1 MTDKAAPILEITG
14 LSVSVS
20 RDGAP
25 TKILRDISYR
35 IYPGETLAIVGE
47 SGSGKT
53 IGALSV
59 IRLLPPGGVIDSG
72 SVLYAGKDL
81 AAATE
86 EELRGVRGAGISM
99 IFQEPMTSLNPVM
112 TIGLQL
118 AEPLMEHKGLSYPQA
133 LPLCEKLLEKV
144 GITDA
149 KSRLA
154 QYPHNFSGGMRQR
167 VMIAMALACG
177 PDLVI
182 ADEPTTALDVTV
194 QAQILDLIDA
204 LKKESGMALALITHN
219 LGIVAQRADYVLV
232 FYSGRVMERGPAAE
246 FFKSPS
252 HPYSRALLNS
262 LPKMSDK
269 PGEPLKTIEGLP
281 PSFDEALQ
289 GCPFSPR
296 CPEAF
301 DKCRTAEPPEFETG
315 DRRGS
320 KCWRSERGFKI

>member
-1 MTDKAAPILEITG
+1 MTDKTAPLLEVRD

-20 RDGAP
+20 RDGVP
-25 TKILRDISYR
+25 TRILRGVSYR

-59 IRLLPPGGVIDSG
+59 VRLLPPGAKIDSG
-72 SVLYAGKDL
+72 SVLYGGKDL
-81 AAATE
+81 AALTE

-99 IFQEPMTSLNPVM
+99 VFQEPMTSLNPVL

-118 AEPLMEHKGLSYPQA
+118 AEPLMEHKGLSYSQA
-133 LPLCEKLLEKV
+133 LPACEKLLEKV

-149 KSRLA
+149 RTRLA

-194 QAQILDLIDA
+194 QAQILDLVDS
-204 LKKESGMALALITHN
+204 LKKENGMALALITHN

-232 FYSGRVMERGPAAE
+232 FYAGRVMERGPAE
-246 FFKSPS
+246 TFFKSPS
-252 HPYSRALLNS
+252 NPYSRALLNS

-281 PSFDEALQ
+281 PSFDEDLP
-289 GCPFSPR
+289 GCTFAPR

-301 DKCRTAEPPEFETG
+301 EKCRAAEPPEFRTG
-315 DRRGS
+315 ERRGS
-320 KCWRSERGFKI
+320 KCWLAEPKP

>member
-1 MTDKAAPILEITG
+1 MTDRTAPLLEVRD
-14 LSVSVS
+14 LSVSVA
-20 RDGAP
+20 RDGTP
-25 TKILRDISYR
+25 TRILRGVSYR

-59 IRLLPPGGVIDSG
+59 VRLLPPGAKIDSG
-72 SVLYAGKDL
+72 SVLYKGKDL
-81 AAATE
+81 AALPE

-99 IFQEPMTSLNPVM
+99 VFQEPMTSLNPVL

-118 AEPLMEHKGLSYPQA
+118 AEPLMEHKGLSYSEA
-133 LPLCEKLLEKV
+133 LPACEKLLKKV

-149 KSRLA
+149 GNRLA

-194 QAQILDLIDA
+194 QAQILDLVDA
-204 LKKESGMALALITHN
+204 LKKESGLALALITHN

-232 FYSGRVMERGPAAE
+232 FYAGRVVERGPAE
-246 FFKSPS
+246 HFFKSPS

-262 LPKMSDK
+262 LPKMSDN

-281 PSFDEALQ
+281 PSFEEDLP
-289 GCPFSPR
+289 GCPFAPR
-296 CPEAF
+296 CPEVF
-301 DKCRTAEPPEFETG
+301 DKCRSAEPPEFRTG
-315 DRRGS
+315 ERRGS
-320 KCWRSERGFKI
+320 KCWRGEPGFKP

>member
-1 MTDKAAPILEITG
+1 MTAKTAPLLEVRD

-20 RDGAP
+20 RDGVPAR
-25 TKILRDISYR
+25 ILRGVSYR

-59 IRLLPPGGVIDSG
+59 VRLLPPGAKIDSG
-72 SVLYAGKDL
+72 SVLYGGKDL
-81 AAATE
+81 AALTE

-99 IFQEPMTSLNPVM
+99 VFQEPMTSLNPVL

-118 AEPLMEHKGLSYPQA
+118 AEPLMEHKGLSYSQA
-133 LPLCEKLLEKV
+133 LPACEKLLEKV

-149 KSRLA
+149 KTRLS

-194 QAQILDLIDA
+194 QAQILDLVDS

-232 FYSGRVMERGPAAE
+232 FYAGRVMERGPAEA
-246 FFKSPS
+246 FFKNPS

-281 PSFDEALQ
+281 PSFDEDLP
-289 GCPFSPR
+289 GCTFAPR

-301 DKCRTAEPPEFETG
+301 DKCRAAEPPEFKTG
-315 DRRGS
+315 ERRGS
-320 KCWRSERGFKI
+320 KCWLSGPKT

>member
-1 MTDKAAPILEITG
+1 MTEKPAPLLEVRD

-25 TKILRDISYR
+25 TRILRGVNYR

-53 IGALSV
+53 LGALSV
-59 IRLLPPGGVIDSG
+59 VRLLPPGAKIDSG
-72 SVLYAGKDL
+72 GVLYGGKDL
-81 AAATE
+81 ASLSE
-86 EELRGVRGAGISM
+86 EELREVRGAGISM
-99 IFQEPMTSLNPVM
+99 VFQEPMTSLNPVL

-118 AEPLMEHKGLSYPQA
+118 AEPLMEHKGLSYAQA
-133 LPLCEKLLEKV
+133 LPACAGLLEKV

-149 KSRLA
+149 KNRLA

-194 QAQILDLIDA
+194 QAQILDLVDA

-232 FYSGRVMERGPAAE
+232 FYAGRVFERAPAAE
-246 FFKSPS
+246 FFKSPAN
-252 HPYSRALLNS
+252 PYSRALLNS
-262 LPKMSDK
+262 LPRWSDK

-281 PSFDEALQ
+281 PSFDEDPP
-289 GCPFSPR
+289 GCPFAPR
-296 CPEAF
+296 CPEVF
-301 DKCRTAEPPEFETG
+301 EKCRGQEPPEFRTG
-315 DRRGS
+315 ERRAS
-320 KCWRSERGFKI
+320 KCWRSEAGFEL